1 MKKKIKVIT
10 DFDNTLSTVDLM
22 DKLMVKILGERG
34 NEIVFSWENMKIG
47 AVFAHRK
54 MAESRKLTD
63 ELIRET
69 AKDVFLEK
77 GIQELRDYCRE
88 NDIELIVFSDGFDVY
103 INDLLTRNGLSELP
117 VYCNEITSKSGCLE
131 IKHPFRSSECD
142 FCGHCKVKTMEMLVD
157 EGDYVVYA
165 GDGNSD
171 FCAAMKADV
180 VFAKNDLLEFC
191 KKRNLPYFEFHD
203 FFDILNFLKKSY
215 V

>member
-1 MKKKIKVIT
+1 MKKKVKVIT
-10 DFDNTLSTVDLM
+10 DFDNTLSTVDLI
-22 DKLMVKILGERG
+22 DELIVKIFGENG
-34 NEIVFSWENMKIG
+34 NEIISNWENMNIG
-47 AVFAHRK
+47 AVLTHRK
-54 MAESRKLTD
+54 MAESQKLTD

-69 AKDVFLEK
+69 AKNVFLEK
-77 GIQELRDYCRE
+77 GIHELRDYCKE
-88 NDIELIVFSDGFDVY
+88 NDIELVVVSDGFDVY

-117 VYCNEITSKSGCLE
+117 VYCNEITSKSGYLE

-142 FCGHCKVKTMEMLVD
+142 FCGHCKDKTMEMLVD
-157 EGDYVVYA
+157 EGDYVVYV

-180 VFAKNDLLEFC
+180 VFAKNDLMEFC

-203 FFDILNFLKKSY
+203 FFDVLNFLKKSN